1 MTDKVDQY
9 SIDGKANIIVER
21 NLLKAYLEVVPPT
34 GGGNPCSTETVK
46 QALAEKHVS
55 YGINEDSIKEA
66 LEEKNWNYKIL
77 VAEGKAPVN
86 GKDAKLV
93 YKFPL
98 PSERIG
104 PKVDEKGNVDYYDLG
119 LIHNVKMG
127 ELLVEKIPGDDGIPG
142 ISILGTEIPA
152 KKGKDIRLP
161 RGSNT
166 VMDEDELNLYAT
178 IDGHV
183 TIVDNKVV
191 VDPVLDINGD
201 VDFSTGDIDFVGNVC
216 INGNI
221 NPGFKVNSG
230 GDVEVRGF
238 IDGAEVTA
246 AGSIMVR
253 GGITGCMK
261 TLIKARDSIHARF
274 VENSRL
280 DAGRDILI
288 REAIMQ
294 SFIKAGENVKVSAR
308 RALIVGGTIQAGR
321 EVEAKVIGSQ
331 LATQTIVEVGVN
343 PHLRDEYQ
351 ELKQAKEEKE
361 KTMDI
366 LNHNLQMFQRSGVSP
381 ENLSEARR
389 IRLIKMLDDLKSVR
403 KELEQITD
411 RIIAIESEF
420 RKTKAAKVR
429 VMEVVYPGVRIS
441 IGQSIYIVND
451 PIKFSEFI
459 LDEGEVRL
467 TSLR

>member
-1 MTDKVDQY
+1 MTDNQY
-9 SIDGKANIIVER
+9 SIDGKANIIIER
-21 NLLKAYLEVVPPT
+21 DLLKAYLEVVPPA
-34 GGGNPCSTETVK
+34 GGGNPCTMEMVK
-46 QALAEKHVS
+46 QAIAEKHIS
-55 YGINEDSIKEA
+55 FGISEDSIREA
-66 LEEKNWNYKIL
+66 LEEKNWGYKIL

-86 GKDAKLV
+86 GKDAKLI

-104 PKVDEKGNVDYYDLG
+104 PKVDEKGNVNYHDVG
-119 LIHNVKMG
+119 LIYNVKMG
-127 ELLVEKIPGDDGIPG
+127 ELLVEKIPGDDGTPG

-166 VMDEDELNLYAT
+166 VADEDELHLYAT
-178 IDGHV
+178 VDGHV
-183 TIVDNKVV
+183 TIVDNKVMV
-191 VDPVLDINGD
+191 NPVLNIVRD

-221 NPGFKVNSG
+221 NSGFTVNSG

-238 IDGAEVTA
+238 IEGAEVTA
-246 AGSIMVR
+246 AGSILVR

-280 DAGRDILI
+280 DAGRDVVI

-294 SFIKAGENVKVSAR
+294 SYIKAGESIKVSDRKAI
-308 RALIVGGTIQAGR
+308 IVGGTIQAGR

-343 PHLRDEYQ
+343 PYLRDEYQ
-351 ELKQAKEEKE
+351 MLNRAKDEKR

-366 LNHNLQMFQRSGVSP
+366 LNHNLQVFQRSGISP
-381 ENLSEARR
+381 ENISERKR
-389 IRLIKMLDDLKSVR
+389 MELIKMLDNLKSLR
-403 KELEQITD
+403 QELEQITD
-411 RIIAIESEF
+411 RIVTIESEF
-420 RKTKAAKVR
+420 QKTQAARVR
-429 VMEVVYPGVRIS
+429 VLEIVYPGVRIS
-441 IGQSIYIVND
+441 IGQAIYIVND
-451 PIKFSEFI
+451 PIKYSEFI
-459 LDEGEVRL
+459 LDQGEVRL

>member
-1 MTDKVDQY
+1 MIDNQY

-21 NLLKAYLEVVPPT
+21 DLLKAYLEVVPPS
-34 GGGNPCSTETVK
+34 GGGNPCNMDTVT

-55 YGINEDSIKEA
+55 YGVNEDSIREA
-66 LEEKNWNYKIL
+66 LEEKNWGYKIL
-77 VAEGKAPVN
+77 VAEGKPPVN
-86 GKDAKLV
+86 GKDAKII
-93 YKFPL
+93 YHFPL
-98 PSERIG
+98 PTERIG
-104 PKVDEKGNVDYYDLG
+104 PKVDEKGNVNYHDLG
-119 LIHNVKMG
+119 LIYNVKMG
-127 ELLVEKIPGDDGIPG
+127 ELLVEKIPGDDGTPG
-142 ISILGTEIPA
+142 ISILETEIPA

-166 VMDEDELNLYAT
+166 VADDDELHLYAT

-191 VDPVLDINGD
+191 VNPVLNIVRD
-201 VDFSTGDIDFVGNVC
+201 VDYSTGDIDFVGNVC

-221 NPGFKVNSG
+221 NSGFKVNAG

-246 AGSIMVR
+246 AGSILVR

-261 TLIKARDSIHARF
+261 TLIKAGDSIHARF

-280 DAGRDILI
+280 DAGRDVVI

-294 SFIKAGENVKVSAR
+294 SYIKAGESVKVSDR
-308 RALIVGGTIQAGR
+308 KALIVGGTIQAGR
-321 EVEAKVIGSQ
+321 EIEAKVIGSQ

-351 ELKQAKEEKE
+351 MLNRAKDEKK

-366 LNHNLQMFQRSGVSP
+366 LNHNLQVFQRSGISP
-381 ENLSEARR
+381 ENISERKR
-389 IRLIKMLDDLKSVR
+389 MELIKMLDNLKSLR
-403 KELEQITD
+403 QELEQITD
-411 RIIAIESEF
+411 RIVTIESEF
-420 RKTKAAKVR
+420 QKTQAAKVR
-429 VMEVVYPGVRIS
+429 VLEIVYPGVRIS

-451 PIKFSEFI
+451 PIKYSEFI
-459 LDEGEVRL
+459 LDQGEVRL

>member
-1 MTDKVDQY
+1 MTDNQY
-9 SIDGKANIIVER
+9 SIDGKANIIIER
-21 NLLKAYLEVVPPT
+21 DLLKAYLEVVPPA
-34 GGGNPCSTETVK
+34 GGGNPCTMEMVK
-46 QALAEKHVS
+46 QAIAEKHIS
-55 YGINEDSIKEA
+55 FGISEDSIREA
-66 LEEKNWNYKIL
+66 LEEKNWGYKIL

-86 GKDAKLV
+86 GKDAKLI

-104 PKVDEKGNVDYYDLG
+104 PKVDEKGNVNYHDVG
-119 LIHNVKMG
+119 LIYNVKMG
-127 ELLVEKIPGDDGIPG
+127 ELLVEKIPGDDGTPG

-166 VMDEDELNLYAT
+166 VADEDELHLYAT
-178 IDGHV
+178 VDGHV
-183 TIVDNKVV
+183 TIVDNKVMV
-191 VDPVLDINGD
+191 NPVLNIVRD

-221 NPGFKVNSG
+221 NSGFTVNSG

-238 IDGAEVTA
+238 IEGAEVTA
-246 AGSIMVR
+246 AGSILVR

-280 DAGRDILI
+280 DAGRDVVI

-294 SFIKAGENVKVSAR
+294 SYIKAGESIKVSDRKAI
-308 RALIVGGTIQAGR
+308 IVGGTIQAGR

-343 PHLRDEYQ
+343 PYLRDEYQ
-351 ELKQAKEEKE
+351 MLNRAKDEKR

-366 LNHNLQMFQRSGVSP
+366 LNHNLQVFQRSGISP
-381 ENLSEARR
+381 ENISERKR
-389 IRLIKMLDDLKSVR
+389 MELIKMLDNLKSLR
-403 KELEQITD
+403 QELEQITD
-411 RIIAIESEF
+411 RIVTIESEF
-420 RKTKAAKVR
+420 QKTQAARVR
-429 VMEVVYPGVRIS
+429 ILEIVYPGVRIS
-441 IGQSIYIVND
+441 IGQAIYIVND
-451 PIKFSEFI
+451 PIKYSEFI
-459 LDEGEVRL
+459 LDQGEVRL

>member
-1 MTDKVDQY
+1 MTDNQY

-21 NLLKAYLEVVPPT
+21 DLLKAYLEVVPPA
-34 GGGNPCSTETVK
+34 GGGNPCNMDIVK
-46 QALAEKHVS
+46 QALAEKNIS
-55 YGINEDSIKEA
+55 YGVSEDSIREA
-66 LEEKNWNYKIL
+66 LEEKNWGYKIL
-77 VAEGKAPVN
+77 VVEGRAPVN
-86 GKDAKLV
+86 GKDAKLI

-104 PKVDEKGNVDYYDLG
+104 PKVDEKGNVNYHDLG

-127 ELLVEKIPGDDGIPG
+127 ELLVEKIPGDDGTPG
-142 ISILGTEIPA
+142 ISVLGTEIPA

-166 VMDEDELNLYAT
+166 VADEDELNLYAT

-183 TIVDNKVV
+183 TV
-191 VDPVLDINGD
+191 VDSKVIVNPVLTISGD
-201 VDFSTGDIDFVGNVC
+201 VDYSTGDIDFVGNVC

-221 NPGFKVNSG
+221 NSGFKVNSG
-230 GDVEVRGF
+230 GDVEVNGF
-238 IDGAEVTA
+238 IEGAEVTA
-246 AGSIMVR
+246 AGSILVR

-280 DAGRDILI
+280 DAGRDVLI

-294 SFIKAGENVKVSAR
+294 SYIKAGESVKVSDR

-351 ELKQAKEEKE
+351 TLNRAKDEK
-361 KTMDI
+361 KRAMDI
-366 LNHNLQMFQRSGVSP
+366 LNHNLQVFQRSGISP
-381 ENLSEARR
+381 ENLSERKR
-389 IRLIKMLDDLKSVR
+389 MELIKMLDSLKNLR
-403 KELEQITD
+403 QEFEQITE
-411 RIIAIESEF
+411 RIAVIENEF
-420 RKTKAAKVR
+420 QKTQAAKVR
-429 VMEVVYPGVRIS
+429 VLEIVYPGVRIS
-441 IGQSIYIVND
+441 IGQPIYIVND
-451 PIKFSEFI
+451 PIKYSEFI
-459 LDEGEVRL
+459 LDQGEVRL

>member
-1 MTDKVDQY
+1 MTENQY

-21 NLLKAYLEVVPPT
+21 DLLKAYLEVVPPA
-34 GGGNPCSTETVK
+34 GGGNPCNMEMVK
-46 QALAEKHVS
+46 QALAEKNIS
-55 YGINEDSIKEA
+55 YGISEDSIKEA
-66 LEEKNWNYKIL
+66 LEEENWGYKIL

-86 GKDAKLV
+86 GRDAKLI

-104 PKVDEKGNVDYYDLG
+104 PKIDETGKVNYHDLG
-119 LIHNVKMG
+119 LIYNVKMG

-142 ISILGTEIPA
+142 TSVLGTEIPA

-166 VMDEDELNLYAT
+166 VADEDELNLYAT

-183 TIVDNKVV
+183 TTVDNKVMV
-191 VDPVLDINGD
+191 NPVLTIAGD
-201 VDFSTGDIDFVGNVC
+201 VDYSTGDVDFVGNVS
-216 INGNI
+216 ISGNI
-221 NPGFKVNSG
+221 NSGFKVNSG

-238 IDGAEVTA
+238 IEGAEVTA

-261 TLIKARDSIHARF
+261 TLIKARDSIYAHF

-280 DAGRDILI
+280 DAGRDVIV

-294 SFIKAGENVKVSAR
+294 SFIKAGGNIKVSDR
-308 RALIVGGTIQAGR
+308 RALIVGGTVQAGR
-321 EVEAKVIGSQ
+321 EVEAKVIGSR

-343 PHLRDEYQ
+343 PHLRDEYHT
-351 ELKQAKEEKE
+351 LTREKDE
-361 KTMDI
+361 KKKTMDI
-366 LNHNLQMFQRSGVSP
+366 INHNLQMFQRSGISP
-381 ENLSEARR
+381 ENLSEKRK
-389 IRLIKMLDDLKSVR
+389 IELIKMLDSLKSLR
-403 KELEQITD
+403 QELEQITE
-411 RIIAIESEF
+411 RIIIIENQF
-420 RKTKAAKVR
+420 QKIQAAKVR
-429 VMEVVYPGVRIS
+429 VLETVYPGVRIS

-451 PIKFSEFI
+451 PIRYSEFI
-459 LDEGEVRL
+459 LDQGEVRL

>member
-1 MTDKVDQY
+1 
-9 SIDGKANIIVER
+9 
-21 NLLKAYLEVVPPT
+21 
-34 GGGNPCSTETVK
+34 
-46 QALAEKHVS
+46 
-55 YGINEDSIKEA
+55 
-66 LEEKNWNYKIL
+66 
-77 VAEGKAPVN
+77 
-86 GKDAKLV
+86 
-93 YKFPL
+93 
-98 PSERIG
+98 
-104 PKVDEKGNVDYYDLG
+104 
-119 LIHNVKMG
+119 
-127 ELLVEKIPGDDGIPG
+127 
-142 ISILGTEIPA
+142 
-152 KKGKDIRLP
+152 
-161 RGSNT
+161 
-166 VMDEDELNLYAT
+166 MDEDELNLYAT

-183 TIVDNKVV
+183 TIVDNKAVV
-191 VDPVLDINGD
+191 NPVLDINGD

-261 TLIKARDSIHARF
+261 TLIKARDSIYARF

-280 DAGRDILI
+280 DAGRDVLI

-308 RALIVGGTIQAGR
+308 RALVVGGTIQAGR
-321 EVEAKVIGSQ
+321 VVEAKVIGSQ
-331 LATQTIVEVGVN
+331 LATQTIVEVGIN

>member
-1 MTDKVDQY
+1 MTDNQY
-9 SIDGKANIIVER
+9 SIDGKANIIIER
-21 NLLKAYLEVVPPT
+21 DLLKAYLEVVPPA
-34 GGGNPCSTETVK
+34 GGGNPCTMEMVK
-46 QALAEKHVS
+46 QAIAEKHIS
-55 YGINEDSIKEA
+55 FGISEDSIREA
-66 LEEKNWNYKIL
+66 LEEKNWGYKIL

-86 GKDAKLV
+86 GKDAKLI

-104 PKVDEKGNVDYYDLG
+104 PKVDEKGNVNYHDVG
-119 LIHNVKMG
+119 LIYNVKMG
-127 ELLVEKIPGDDGIPG
+127 ELLVEKIPGDDGTPG

-166 VMDEDELNLYAT
+166 VADEDELHLYAT
-178 IDGHV
+178 VDGHV
-183 TIVDNKVV
+183 TIVDNKVMV
-191 VDPVLDINGD
+191 NPVLNIVRD

-221 NPGFKVNSG
+221 NSGFTVNSG

-238 IDGAEVTA
+238 IEGAEVTA
-246 AGSIMVR
+246 AGSILVR

-280 DAGRDILI
+280 DAGRDVVI

-294 SFIKAGENVKVSAR
+294 SYIKAGESIKVSDRKAI
-308 RALIVGGTIQAGR
+308 IVGGTIQAGR

-343 PHLRDEYQ
+343 PYLRDEYQ
-351 ELKQAKEEKE
+351 MLNRAKDEKR

-366 LNHNLQMFQRSGVSP
+366 LNHNLQVFQRSGISP
-381 ENLSEARR
+381 ENISERKR
-389 IRLIKMLDDLKSVR
+389 MELIKMLDNLKSLR
-403 KELEQITD
+403 QELEQITD
-411 RIIAIESEF
+411 RIVTIESEF
-420 RKTKAAKVR
+420 QKTQAAKVR
-429 VMEVVYPGVRIS
+429 VLEIVYPGVRIS
-441 IGQSIYIVND
+441 IGQAIYIVND
-451 PIKFSEFI
+451 PIKYSEFI
-459 LDEGEVRL
+459 LDQGEVRL

>member
-1 MTDKVDQY
+1 MTDKEY

-21 NLLKAYLEVVPPT
+21 DLLKAYLEVVPPT
-34 GGGNPCSTETVK
+34 GGGNPCNMDIVK
-46 QALAEKHVS
+46 QALTEKHIS
-55 YGINEDSIKEA
+55 YGVSEDSIREA
-66 LEEKNWNYKIL
+66 LEEKNWAYKIL

-86 GKDAKLV
+86 GKDAKLI

-98 PSERIG
+98 PSERVG
-104 PKVDEKGNVDYYDLG
+104 PKIDENGKVDYHDLG

-127 ELLVEKIPGDDGIPG
+127 ELLVEKTPGDEGTPG
-142 ISILGTEIPA
+142 TSVLGTEIPA

-161 RGSNT
+161 RGTNT
-166 VMDEDELNLYAT
+166 VADEDELNLYAT

-183 TIVDNKVV
+183 TIVDNKVMV
-191 VDPVLDINGD
+191 NPVLTVSGD
-201 VDFSTGDIDFVGNVC
+201 VDYSTGDIDFVGNVC
-216 INGNI
+216 ITGSI
-221 NPGFKVNSG
+221 NSGFKVNSG

-246 AGSIMVR
+246 AGSILVR

-280 DAGRDILI
+280 DAGRDVLI

-294 SFIKAGENVKVSAR
+294 SYIKAGECVKVSDR
-308 RALIVGGTIQAGR
+308 RAIIVGGTIQAGR

-351 ELKQAKEEKE
+351 TLNRAKDEK
-361 KTMDI
+361 KRAMDI
-366 LNHNLQMFQRSGVSP
+366 LNHNLQVFQRSGVSP
-381 ENLSEARR
+381 ENLSERR
-389 IRLIKMLDDLKSVR
+389 KMELIKMLDNLKSVR
-403 KELEQITD
+403 QELEQVTE
-411 RIIAIESEF
+411 RMVAIENEF
-420 RKTKAAKVR
+420 QKTQAAKVR
-429 VMEVVYPGVRIS
+429 VLEIVYPGVRIS
-441 IGQSIYIVND
+441 IGQPTYIVND
-451 PIKFSEFI
+451 PIKYSEFI
-459 LDEGEVRL
+459 LDQGEVRL

>member
-1 MTDKVDQY
+1 MTDKEY

-21 NLLKAYLEVVPPT
+21 DLLKAYLEVVPPT
-34 GGGNPCSTETVK
+34 GGGNPCNMDIVK
-46 QALAEKHVS
+46 QALTEKHIS
-55 YGINEDSIKEA
+55 YGVSEDSIREA
-66 LEEKNWNYKIL
+66 LEEKNWAYKIL

-86 GKDAKLV
+86 GKDAKLI

-98 PSERIG
+98 PSERVG
-104 PKVDEKGNVDYYDLG
+104 PKIDENGKVDYHDLG

-127 ELLVEKIPGDDGIPG
+127 ELLVEKTPGDEGTPG
-142 ISILGTEIPA
+142 TSVLGTEIPA

-161 RGSNT
+161 RGTNT
-166 VMDEDELNLYAT
+166 VADEDELNLYAT

-183 TIVDNKVV
+183 TIVDNKVMV
-191 VDPVLDINGD
+191 NPVLTVSGD
-201 VDFSTGDIDFVGNVC
+201 VDYSTGDIDFVGNVC
-216 INGNI
+216 ITGSI
-221 NPGFKVNSG
+221 NSGFKVNSG

-246 AGSIMVR
+246 AGSILVR

-280 DAGRDILI
+280 DAGRDVLI

-294 SFIKAGENVKVSAR
+294 SYIKAGECVKVSDR
-308 RALIVGGTIQAGR
+308 RAIIVGGTIQAGR

-351 ELKQAKEEKE
+351 TLNRAKDEK
-361 KTMDI
+361 KRAMDI
-366 LNHNLQMFQRSGVSP
+366 LNHNLQVFQRSGVSP
-381 ENLSEARR
+381 ENLSERR
-389 IRLIKMLDDLKSVR
+389 KMELIKMLDNLKSVR
-403 KELEQITD
+403 QELEQVTE
-411 RIIAIESEF
+411 RMVAIENEF
-420 RKTKAAKVR
+420 QKTQAAKVR
-429 VMEVVYPGVRIS
+429 VLEIVYPGVRIS
-441 IGQSIYIVND
+441 IGQPIYIVND
-451 PIKFSEFI
+451 PIKYSEFI
-459 LDEGEVRL
+459 LDQGEVRL

>member
-1 MTDKVDQY
+1 MIDNQY

-21 NLLKAYLEVVPPT
+21 DLLKAYLEVVPPS
-34 GGGNPCSTETVK
+34 GGGNPCNMDTVT
-46 QALAEKHVS
+46 QALAEKHIS
-55 YGINEDSIKEA
+55 YGVNEDSIREA
-66 LEEKNWNYKIL
+66 LEEKNWGYKIL
-77 VAEGKAPVN
+77 VAEGKPPVN
-86 GKDAKLV
+86 GKDAKV
-93 YKFPL
+93 IYHFPL

-104 PKVDEKGNVDYYDLG
+104 PKVDEKGNVNYHDLG
-119 LIHNVKMG
+119 LIYNVKMG
-127 ELLVEKIPGDDGIPG
+127 ELLVEKIPGDDGTPG
-142 ISILGTEIPA
+142 ISILETAIPA

-166 VMDEDELNLYAT
+166 VADDDELHLYAT

-191 VDPVLDINGD
+191 VNPVLNIVRD
-201 VDFSTGDIDFVGNVC
+201 VDYSTGDIDFVGNVC

-221 NPGFKVNSG
+221 NSGFKVNAG

-246 AGSIMVR
+246 AGSILVR

-261 TLIKARDSIHARF
+261 TLIKAGDSIHARF

-280 DAGRDILI
+280 DAGRDVVI

-294 SFIKAGENVKVSAR
+294 SYIKAGESVKVSDR
-308 RALIVGGTIQAGR
+308 KALIVGGTIQAGR
-321 EVEAKVIGSQ
+321 ETEAKVIGSQ

-351 ELKQAKEEKE
+351 MLNRAKDEKK

-366 LNHNLQMFQRSGVSP
+366 LNHNLQVFQRSGISP
-381 ENLSEARR
+381 ENISERKR
-389 IRLIKMLDDLKSVR
+389 MELIKMLDNLKSLR
-403 KELEQITD
+403 QELEQITD
-411 RIIAIESEF
+411 RIVTIESEF
-420 RKTKAAKVR
+420 QKTQAAKVR
-429 VMEVVYPGVRIS
+429 VLEIVYPGVRIS

-451 PIKFSEFI
+451 PIKYSEFI
-459 LDEGEVRL
+459 LDQGEVRL

>member
-1 MTDKVDQY
+1 MTDSQY
-9 SIDGKANIIVER
+9 SIDGKANVIIER
-21 NLLKAYLEVVPPT
+21 DLLKAYLEVVPPA
-34 GGGNPCSTETVK
+34 GGGNPCNMDIVK
-46 QALAEKHVS
+46 QALAEKKIS
-55 YGINEDSIKEA
+55 FGINEDSIKEA
-66 LEEKNWNYKIL
+66 LEEKNWGYKIL

-86 GKDAKLV
+86 GQDAKLI

-104 PKVDEKGNVDYYDLG
+104 PKVDEKGNVNYHELG
-119 LIHNVKMG
+119 LIYNVKMG
-127 ELLVEKIPGDDGIPG
+127 QPLVEKIPGDEGTPG
-142 ISILGTEIPA
+142 ISVLGTEISA

-166 VMDEDELNLYAT
+166 VADEDELNLYAT

-183 TIVDNKVV
+183 TIVDHRVMVN
-191 VDPVLDINGD
+191 PVLTIPGD

-221 NPGFKVNSG
+221 NSGFKVNSG
-230 GDVEVRGF
+230 GDVEIHGF
-238 IDGAEVTA
+238 IEGAEVTA
-246 AGSIMVR
+246 AGSILVR

-280 DAGRDILI
+280 DAGRDVLI

-294 SFIKAGENVKVSAR
+294 SYIKAGENVKVSDR
-308 RALIVGGTIQAGR
+308 KALIVGGTIQAGR

-331 LATQTIVEVGVN
+331 LATQTVVEVGVN

-351 ELKQAKEEKE
+351 KLNRAKDEK
-361 KTMDI
+361 KRAIDV
-366 LNHNLQMFQRSGVSP
+366 LNHNLQVFQRSGVSP
-381 ENLSEARR
+381 ENLSERKKME
-389 IRLIKMLDDLKSVR
+389 LIKMLDKLKSLR
-403 KELEQITD
+403 QEFEQVTE
-411 RIIAIESEF
+411 RIIAIENEF
-420 RKTKAAKVR
+420 QKTHAAKVR
-429 VMEVVYPGVRIS
+429 VLEIVYPGVRIS
-441 IGQSIYIVND
+441 IGQPIYIVND
-451 PIKFSEFI
+451 PIKYSEFI
-459 LDEGEVRL
+459 LDQGEVRL

>member
-1 MTDKVDQY
+1 MADDQY
-9 SIDGKANIIVER
+9 SIDGKANIIIER
-21 NLLKAYLEVVPPT
+21 DLLKAYLEVVPPA
-34 GGGNPCSTETVK
+34 GGGNPCTIDMAK
-46 QALAEKHVS
+46 QALAEKS
-55 YGINEDSIKEA
+55 ISFGINEDSIKEA
-66 LEEKNWNYKIL
+66 LQEENWGYKIL

-86 GKDAKLV
+86 GRDAKII

-104 PKVDEKGNVDYYDLG
+104 PKVDEKGNVNYHDLG
-119 LIHNVKMG
+119 LIYNVKMG
-127 ELLVEKIPGDDGIPG
+127 QLLVEKIPGDEGIPG
-142 ISILGTEIPA
+142 TSILGTEIPA

-161 RGSNT
+161 RGNNT
-166 VMDEDELNLYAT
+166 VADEDELNLYAT

-183 TIVDNKVV
+183 TITDNKVIV
-191 VDPVLDINGD
+191 NPVLTIARD
-201 VDFSTGDIDFVGNVC
+201 VDYSTGDIDFVGNVC

-230 GDVEVRGF
+230 GDIEIRGF

-246 AGSIMVR
+246 AGSILVK
-253 GGITGCMK
+253 GGITGCLK
-261 TLIKARDSIHARF
+261 TLIKARDSIHAHF

-280 DAGRDILI
+280 DAGKDII
-288 REAIMQ
+288 VREAIMQ
-294 SFIKAGENVKVSAR
+294 SYIKAGGNIKVSDR
-308 RALIVGGTIQAGR
+308 KALIVGGTIQAGR

-351 ELKQAKEEKE
+351 ILNRVKGEKK

-366 LNHNLQMFQRSGVSP
+366 LNHNLQMFQKSGISP
-381 ENLSEARR
+381 ENLSEKKKME
-389 IRLIKMLDDLKSVR
+389 LIKMLDNLKSLR
-403 KELEQITD
+403 QELEQITE
-411 RIIAIESEF
+411 RIAIIETEF
-420 RKTKAAKVR
+420 QKTQAAKVR
-429 VMEVVYPGVRIS
+429 VMEIVYPGVRIS

-451 PIKFSEFI
+451 PIKYSEFI
-459 LDEGEVRL
+459 LDQGEVRL

>member
-1 MTDKVDQY
+1 MTDNQY
-9 SIDGKANIIVER
+9 SIDGKANIIIER
-21 NLLKAYLEVVPPT
+21 DLLKAYLEVVPPT
-34 GGGNPCSTETVK
+34 GGGNPCNMDMVK

-55 YGINEDSIKEA
+55 YGIDEDSIGEA
-66 LEEKNWNYKIL
+66 LGEKNWGYKIL

-86 GKDAKLV
+86 GKDAKLI

-104 PKVDEKGNVDYYDLG
+104 PKVDEKGNVNYHDLG

-127 ELLVEKIPGDDGIPG
+127 ELLVEKIPGDDGTPG
-142 ISILGTEIPA
+142 ISILGNEIPA

-166 VMDEDELNLYAT
+166 VADDDELHLYAT

-183 TIVDNKVV
+183 TIVDNKVMV
-191 VDPVLDINGD
+191 NPVLNIVRD

-221 NPGFKVNSG
+221 NSGFKVNAG

-238 IDGAEVTA
+238 IEGAEVTA
-246 AGSIMVR
+246 VGSILVR

-280 DAGRDILI
+280 DAGRDVVI

-294 SFIKAGENVKVSAR
+294 SCIKAGESVKVSDR
-308 RALIVGGTIQAGR
+308 KALIVGGSVQAGR

-351 ELKQAKEEKE
+351 MLNRAKDEKK

-366 LNHNLQMFQRSGVSP
+366 LNHNLQVFQRSGISP
-381 ENLSEARR
+381 ENISERKR
-389 IRLIKMLDDLKSVR
+389 MELIKILDNLKSLR
-403 KELEQITD
+403 QELEQITD
-411 RIIAIESEF
+411 RIVTIESEF
-420 RKTKAAKVR
+420 QKTQAAKVR
-429 VMEVVYPGVRIS
+429 ILEIVYPGVRIS
-441 IGQSIYIVND
+441 IGQAIYIVND
-451 PIKFSEFI
+451 PIKYSEFI
-459 LDEGEVRL
+459 LDQGEVRL
-467 TSLR
+467 MPLR

>member
-1 MTDKVDQY
+1 MTDNQY
-9 SIDGKANIIVER
+9 SIDGKANVIVER
-21 NLLKAYLEVVPPT
+21 DLLKAYLEVVPPA
-34 GGGNPCSTETVK
+34 GGGNPCNIGIVK

-55 YGINEDSIKEA
+55 YGIDEGSIREA
-66 LEEKNWNYKIL
+66 LEEKNWGYKIL
-77 VAEGKAPVN
+77 VAEGKAPVS
-86 GKDAKLV
+86 GKDAKLI

-104 PKVDEKGNVDYYDLG
+104 PKVDDKGNVNYHDLG
-119 LIHNVKMG
+119 LIYNVKMG
-127 ELLVEKIPGDDGIPG
+127 ELLVEKIPGDDGTPG
-142 ISILGTEIPA
+142 INIMGTEILA

-166 VMDEDELNLYAT
+166 VADENELHLYAT
-178 IDGHV
+178 VDGHV
-183 TIVDNKVV
+183 TIVDNKVIV
-191 VDPVLDINGD
+191 NPVLNIVRD
-201 VDFSTGDIDFVGNVC
+201 VDYSTGDIDFVGNVC

-221 NPGFKVNSG
+221 NSGFKVNSG

-238 IDGAEVTA
+238 IEGAEVTA
-246 AGSIMVR
+246 AGSILVR

-280 DAGRDILI
+280 DAGRDVVI

-294 SFIKAGENVKVSAR
+294 SYIKAGESIKVSDR
-308 RALIVGGTIQAGR
+308 KALIVGGTIQAGR

-351 ELKQAKEEKE
+351 MLNRAKDEKK

-366 LNHNLQMFQRSGVSP
+366 LNHNLQVFQRSGISP
-381 ENLSEARR
+381 ENISERKR
-389 IRLIKMLDDLKSVR
+389 MELIKMLDNLKSLR
-403 KELEQITD
+403 QELEQITD
-411 RIIAIESEF
+411 RIVTLESEF
-420 RKTKAAKVR
+420 QKTQAARVR
-429 VMEVVYPGVRIS
+429 VLEIIYPGVRIS
-441 IGQSIYIVND
+441 IGQAIYIVND
-451 PIKFSEFI
+451 PIKYSEFI
-459 LDEGEVRL
+459 LDQGEVRL

>member
-1 MTDKVDQY
+1 MTDKEY

-21 NLLKAYLEVVPPT
+21 DLLKAYLEVVPPT
-34 GGGNPCSTETVK
+34 GGGNPCNMDIVK
-46 QALAEKHVS
+46 QALTEKHIS
-55 YGINEDSIKEA
+55 YGVSEDSIREA
-66 LEEKNWNYKIL
+66 LEEKNWAYKIL

-86 GKDAKLV
+86 GKDAKLI

-98 PSERIG
+98 PSERVG
-104 PKVDEKGNVDYYDLG
+104 PKIDENGKVDYHDLG

-127 ELLVEKIPGDDGIPG
+127 ELLVEKTPGDEGTPG
-142 ISILGTEIPA
+142 TSVLGTEIPA

-161 RGSNT
+161 RGTNT
-166 VMDEDELNLYAT
+166 VADEDELNLYAT

-183 TIVDNKVV
+183 TIVDNKVMV
-191 VDPVLDINGD
+191 NPVLTVSGD
-201 VDFSTGDIDFVGNVC
+201 VDYSTGDIDFVGNVC
-216 INGNI
+216 ITGSI
-221 NPGFKVNSG
+221 NSGFKVNSG

-246 AGSIMVR
+246 AGSILVR

-280 DAGRDILI
+280 DAGRDVLI

-294 SFIKAGENVKVSAR
+294 SYIKAGECVKVSDR
-308 RALIVGGTIQAGR
+308 KALIVGGTIQAGR

-343 PHLRDEYQ
+343 PHLRGEYQ
-351 ELKQAKEEKE
+351 TLNRAKDEK
-361 KTMDI
+361 KRAMDI
-366 LNHNLQMFQRSGVSP
+366 LNHNLQVFQRSGVSP
-381 ENLSEARR
+381 ENLSERR
-389 IRLIKMLDDLKSVR
+389 KMELIKMLDNLKSVR
-403 KELEQITD
+403 QELEQVTE
-411 RIIAIESEF
+411 RMVAIENEF
-420 RKTKAAKVR
+420 QKTQAAKVR
-429 VMEVVYPGVRIS
+429 VLEIVYPGVRIS
-441 IGQSIYIVND
+441 IGQPIYIVND
-451 PIKFSEFI
+451 PIKYSEFI
-459 LDEGEVRL
+459 LDQGEVRL